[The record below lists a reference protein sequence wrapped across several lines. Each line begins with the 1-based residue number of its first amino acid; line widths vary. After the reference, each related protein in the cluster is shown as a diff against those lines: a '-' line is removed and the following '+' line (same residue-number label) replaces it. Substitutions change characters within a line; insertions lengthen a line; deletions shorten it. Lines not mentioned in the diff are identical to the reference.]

1 VKPPVLQN
9 LSQMEEALEREGF
22 APEPLAP
29 LLHRVREH
37 LARYTRLERE
47 LAGGVGVSL
56 PLHLLEEEEPV
67 EPERR
72 ARLVAARERDRLELG
87 EGPVGGM
94 RILLEREGLKVYLP
108 PFPAGSGLRGFCL
121 FDEEA
126 GPVFVADGDLDPDQ
140 LDFVLAQLYGHFLL
154 DHDPYSIRLV
164 REDPDTADPA
174 ASRARLFGT
183 LFLVSPEGLAR
194 YLVALGWKQ
203 GETLPA
209 ATVRELALFFEM
221 APERFL
227 ERLDELGFPSLPAL
241 EREGESP
248 DPPRVPAQSIE
259 AGAVSERF
267 LRLALEAHA
276 RGLLDEAELARH
288 LETDRRG
295 ARRLA
300 ARFRSGDD
308 DEEGI
313 LATPEDD
320 E

>member
-1 VKPPVLQN
+1 VKPSVLQN
-9 LSQMEEALEREGF
+9 LSQMEEALEREGL
-22 APEPLAP
+22 APKPLAP

-47 LAGGVGVSL
+47 LAGGVGVSF

-72 ARLVAARERDRLELG
+72 ARLVAARERERLELG

-94 RILLEREGLKVYLP
+94 RTLLEGEGLKMYLP
-108 PFPAGSGLRGFCL
+108 PFPDGSGLLGFCL

-126 GPVFVADGDLDPDQ
+126 GPVFVADGDLDPDR

-164 REDPDTADPA
+164 RTEPDAADPVSA
-174 ASRARLFGT
+174 RARLFGT

-203 GETLPA
+203 GDPLSA

-227 ERLDELGFPSLPAL
+227 ERVEELGFPAPPTV
-241 EREGESP
+241 ERGGVTP
-248 DPPRVPAQSIE
+248 DPPPAPAELPE

-300 ARFRSGDD
+300 ARFRFGDD